1 MDIETLQEQVRDT
14 IAKTAYLD
22 SVVGPLVYENRQ
34 MKAQVT
40 ALVSETRDI
49 RAHSAV
55 LVAMS
60 NVAMA
65 QIQRLGRDLEHLR
78 GRWELIAGPDV
89 WFRNPHLDDSDLD
102 DGGLDDGGL
111 HDVE

>member
-1 MDIETLQEQVRDT
+1 
-14 IAKTAYLD
+14 
-22 SVVGPLVYENRQ
+22 
-34 MKAQVT
+34 
-40 ALVSETRDI
+40 
-49 RAHSAV
+49 
-55 LVAMS
+55 
-60 NVAMA
+60 MA